1 MKKITL
7 LIIVLAVAAG
17 GFLQAQEGAG
27 YYNRNNEYDNYA
39 YADYEFRHSNAAYHI
54 DRYGGDIYY
63 FHHYRANVY
72 FVLVG
77 PNVFVV
83 PGLTFRNYLH
93 RPNIHWLSR
102 ADFIAISAVNFPY
115 YDSYVRFGYYSDY
128 YDHNPWSLGNHLLV
142 TRNYRTYYRDRS
154 RSKRYYR
161 HLNSISAHQSRAME
175 RVRNF
180 RNNRQTRNTYGR
192 SGQTYQR
199 SQRNASQRNSSAS
212 IRRNGGNNRSTARSS
227 GSYRSFSRSSR
238 STGRS
243 SGSYRSSGRSSG
255 SYRSSGRRGNNSGT
269 SRSNYKTS
277 RVTVK
282 KRRR

>member
-7 LIIVLAVAAG
+7 LILVLAVTAG

-27 YYNRNNEYDNYA
+27 YYNRNNEYDNFA
-39 YADYEFRHSNAAYHI
+39 YADYEFRHSNSAYHI
-54 DRYGGDIYY
+54 DRYRGDIYY

-93 RPNIHWLSR
+93 RPNFHWMPR
-102 ADFIAISAVNFPY
+102 ADFIAMSAVNFPY
-115 YDSYVRFGYYSDY
+115 YDSYVRFGYYFDY
-128 YDHNPWSLGNHLLV
+128 YDHNPWCVRNHLLV
-142 TRNYRTYYRDRS
+142 TRNYRTYYRDRH

-175 RVRNF
+175 RARNF
-180 RNNRQTRNTYGR
+180 RSNRHSYRQNERTYRG
-192 SGQTYQR
+192 
-199 SQRNASQRNSSAS
+199 SQRNTSHRYSSEQ
-212 IRRNGGNNRSTARSS
+212 IRRNGGNN
-227 GSYRSFSRSSR
+227 YRNYKASERFKR

-243 SGSYRSSGRSSG
+243 ST
-255 SYRSSGRRGNNSGT
+255 SYRSSGRRGNDSGT
-269 SRSNYKTS
+269 SRRNYKSS

-282 KRRR
+282 KRRH